1 VEILWRHEDLIE
13 EIFYGDKFEDME
25 ISSRRFFI
33 VWRHEDLTMKCFH
46 HLEIR
51 RSHHENFHKDTF

>member
-33 VWRHEDLTMKCFH
+33 V
-46 HLEIR
+46 
-51 RSHHENFHKDTF
+51 